1 MPVDGSQNANH
12 CSSDS
17 TNNISLVKNPQ
28 VEDLVGGEGAASK
41 NDNDEQPSPVPEGLS
56 VQRGQTENK
65 HRGLQKE
72 PFPAQR
78 LEDCGP
84 RGISVAAIHD
94 IVILLKRCVGINY
107 LTESECTV

>member
-12 CSSDS
+12 CSSNS
-17 TNNISLVKNPQ
+17 TNNISLLKNPQ

-78 LEDCGP
+78 LENGGP
-84 RGISVAAIHD
+84 RGIPVAAIHD

-107 LTESECTV
+107 LTESEGTV